1 MAVFPDTD
9 PYVAPGT
16 RPSDRRRPVPRE
28 LGSGTGGGTITTDP
42 PVVSPPAKPASGT
55 DRATAD
61 LITQL
66 RFLFP
71 WFDQIGLSPEW
82 FQELAATSS
91 TPEEVV
97 LRLRQEPIYRRRF
110 PGLWREDGSLRMSEA
125 EYLQSEQNKRQL
137 LRQYGFNEADYD
149 TPAKLAGFFEAE
161 VDDNELAD
169 RLDTY
174 SRLRDGSQA
183 VRDAFYVY
191 AGLDISVD
199 DLFEATVNKDFEAQL
214 SGAYRERLAA
224 GFDYETFI
232 TRATERAGARVAE
245 LVSRQDNTLTI
256 QNIPSDPA
264 VSRQILDVLYS
275 TGNTGGQTLSLQEL
289 LASYEEAVIGA
300 AAAGAGLGMP
310 TKDRVAQIRAAG
322 IERARATQA
331 YLEFGRRAG
340 SLSAA
345 GQRTG
350 LGAIDRTRFENAAFF
365 GDASATR
372 ALETAAAAETAAGV
386 TGGSFRFGENRSGEL
401 FQRGLR

>member
-1 MAVFPDTD
+1 MA
-9 PYVAPGT
+9 G
-16 RPSDRRRPVPRE
+16 
-28 LGSGTGGGTITTDP
+28 I
-42 PVVSPPAKPASGT
+42 
-55 DRATAD
+55 AD
-61 LITQL
+61 LPFDPRWDETKQRLWYQAKGLPYPGASTPTPTPTVPTQPTSDTRSTNDLVSQL

-71 WFDQIGLSPEW
+71 WFDEIGMSPEW

-97 LRLRQEPIYRRRF
+97 LRLRQEPAYRRRF

-125 EYLQSEQNKRQL
+125 EYLQSEKNKRQL

-149 TPAKLAGFFEAE
+149 TPSKLAGFFEAE
-161 VDDNELAD
+161 VDDNELQE

-174 SRLRDGSQA
+174 ARLRDGSQA

-191 AGLDISVD
+191 AGLDVSVD

-300 AAAGAGLGMP
+300 AAAGAGLGIP

-322 IERARATQA
+322 IERARAQQA

-340 SLSAA
+340 SLGAA
-345 GQRTG
+345 GQRIG
-350 LGAIDRTRFENAAFF
+350 EDVNRTRFEDAAFF
-365 GDASATR
+365 GSASATR
-372 ALETAAAAETAAGV
+372 ALEMASAAEKAAGAA
-386 TGGSFRFGENRSGEL
+386 GGSFRFGESRSGAL